1 MITLNLN
8 GKDHA
13 LDVPQ
18 DMPLLWVIRDVA
30 GYSGTKFGCGMG
42 LCGACTVHVDGQA
55 TRACITPV
63 GLAVGK
69 KITTL
74 EALHAD
80 PVGQALSLRHIQ
92 PDSRGHPG
100 RRQQA
105 AGGQGMSRSDM
116 DDFAVANLSRR
127 GFLKGMAASSV
138 LVIAASWGWREAFAE
153 ERKYGADGMEHG
165 WVDDPK
171 VFSPSASTGW

>member
-18 DMPLLWVIRDVA
+18 DMPLLWAIRDVA

-55 TRACITPV
+55 TRACITPIS
-63 GLAVGK
+63 LAVGK
-69 KITTL
+69 QVTTL

-80 PVGQALSLRHIQ
+80 PVGQALQDAWLELGVAQ
-92 PDSRGHPG
+92 CGYC
-100 RRQQA
+100 Q
-105 AGGQGMSRSDM
+105 GGQLMTATALLKANPNPDEAQIEAAMAGNLCRCGTYNRIR
-116 DDFAVANLSRR
+116 AAIQVA
-127 GFLKGMAASSV
+127 A
-138 LVIAASWGWREAFAE
+138 
-153 ERKYGADGMEHG
+153 RKLQEGKA
-165 WVDDPK
+165 
-171 VFSPSASTGW
+171 

>member
-8 GKDHA
+8 GKDHS

-18 DMPLLWVIRDVA
+18 DMPLLWAIRDVV

-63 GLAVGK
+63 SLSAGK
-69 KITTL
+69 RITTL

-80 PVGQALSLRHIQ
+80 PVGQAL
-92 PDSRGHPG
+92 
-100 RRQQA
+100 QA
-105 AGGQGMSRSDM
+105 AWLELGVAQCGYCQGGQLMTATALLRGNPNPDEAQIEAAMAGNLCRCGTYNRIR
-116 DDFAVANLSRR
+116 AAIQVA
-127 GFLKGMAASSV
+127 A
-138 LVIAASWGWREAFAE
+138 
-153 ERKYGADGMEHG
+153 RKLQEGQA
-165 WVDDPK
+165 
-171 VFSPSASTGW
+171 

>member
-8 GKDHA
+8 GKDHS

-18 DMPLLWVIRDVA
+18 DMPLLWAIRDVV

-42 LCGACTVHVDGQA
+42 LCGSCTVHVDGQA

-63 GLAVGK
+63 SLAAGK

-80 PVGQALSLRHIQ
+80 PVGQAL
-92 PDSRGHPG
+92 
-100 RRQQA
+100 QA
-105 AGGQGMSRSDM
+105 AWLELGVAQCGYCQGGQLMTATALLRGNPNPDEAQIETAMAGNLCRCGTYNRIR
-116 DDFAVANLSRR
+116 AAIQVA
-127 GFLKGMAASSV
+127 A
-138 LVIAASWGWREAFAE
+138 
-153 ERKYGADGMEHG
+153 RKLQEGQA
-165 WVDDPK
+165 
-171 VFSPSASTGW
+171 

>member
-8 GKDHA
+8 GKDHS
-13 LDVPQ
+13 LDVPEE
-18 DMPLLWVIRDVA
+18 MPLLWAIRDVA

-69 KITTL
+69 KVTTL

-80 PVGQALSLRHIQ
+80 PVGQVV
-92 PDSRGHPG
+92 
-100 RRQQA
+100 QQA
-105 AGGQGMSRSDM
+105 WLELGVAQCGYCQGGQIMT
-116 DDFAVANLSRR
+116 ATAL
-127 GFLKGMAASSV
+127 LKGNPNPDDAQIETAMAGNV
-138 LVIAASWGWREAFAE
+138 CRCGTYNRIRAAIHVA
-153 ERKYGADGMEHG
+153 ADKLKEGQ
-165 WVDDPK
+165 
-171 VFSPSASTGW
+171 A

>member
-63 GLAVGK
+63 GVVAGK
-69 KITTL
+69 QVTTL
-74 EALHAD
+74 EVLHAD
-80 PVGQALSLRHIQ
+80 PVGQALQDAWLELGVAQ
-92 PDSRGHPG
+92 CGYC
-100 RRQQA
+100 Q
-105 AGGQGMSRSDM
+105 GGQLMTATALLKANPNPDEAQIETAMAGNLCRCGTYNRIR
-116 DDFAVANLSRR
+116 AAIQVA
-127 GFLKGMAASSV
+127 A
-138 LVIAASWGWREAFAE
+138 
-153 ERKYGADGMEHG
+153 RKLQEGKA
-165 WVDDPK
+165 
-171 VFSPSASTGW
+171 